1 MTWLIISFSVP
12 LLLGNIFQIFY
23 SLADTRIV
31 GQFLGEG
38 ALAAVGATSSLNS
51 VIIGF
56 LNGLT
61 NGFALLTARFFG
73 AGDSRRMRKTIAH
86 SIVMGML
93 TAVVLTAASLIV
105 LKPTLAAL
113 NTPESIMHD
122 AKSYIAIILGGM
134 IVTALY
140 NLCAASLRAV
150 GDTVSPLIILIIS
163 TIVNIILDVIFIL
176 VFKMGV
182 SGAAVATII
191 SQTISAVLCVIY
203 IIRKHPELVPKKED
217 FRFDKRLA
225 ADMYVQGAS
234 MGLMISIVGIGT
246 LIMQGAVN
254 SFGETTI
261 VAHTTAR
268 KLTEIYM
275 LPISI
280 FGTASATIS
289 GQNYG
294 AGRIDRVKECVI
306 KTTLIAWVWS
316 ALVIVLTA
324 FATGQLSHLITG
336 IENKEVTATVVR
348 YMKINTA
355 CYFILSIVI
364 VFRNAL
370 QGVGAKA
377 APLLSSVLE
386 LLGKFAV
393 AKVLAPLLGYFG
405 IIISE
410 PVVWTGMAI
419 ILGIGFFTSGA
430 LKLKTS
436 AESRALT
443 D

>member
-1 MTWLIISFSVP
+1 MTITAMY
-12 LLLGNIFQIFY
+12 NIC
-23 SLADTRIV
+23 
-31 GQFLGEG
+31 
-38 ALAAVGATSSLNS
+38 
-51 VIIGF
+51 
-56 LNGLT
+56 
-61 NGFALLTARFFG
+61 
-73 AGDSRRMRKTIAH
+73 
-86 SIVMGML
+86 
-93 TAVVLTAASLIV
+93 AS
-105 LKPTLAAL
+105 
-113 NTPESIMHD
+113 
-122 AKSYIAIILGGM
+122 
-134 IVTALY
+134 
-140 NLCAASLRAV
+140 SLRAV

-163 TIVNIILDVIFIL
+163 TLINVVLDIIFIL
-176 VFKMGV
+176 LLKTGV
-182 SGAAVATII
+182 AGASLATVI
-191 SQTISAVLCVIY
+191 SQFISVVFCVIY
-203 IIRKHPELVPKKED
+203 ILKKHPELIPKKED
-217 FRFDKRLA
+217 FRFDTHLA
-225 ADMYVQGAS
+225 GNMYAQGAS
-234 MGLMISIVGIGT
+234 MGLMLSIVGIGT
-246 LIMQGAVN
+246 LIMQGAIN
-254 SFGETTI
+254 IFGEHII

-268 KLTEIYM
+268 KISEIFM
-275 LPISI
+275 LPISM
-280 FGTASATIS
+280 FGSSAATIS

-294 AGRIDRVKECVI
+294 AGRMDRVKECVV
-306 KTTLIAWVWS
+306 KSTMLACLWS
-316 ALVIVLTA
+316 VIVIVITYFFTPFLA
-324 FATGQLSHLITG
+324 RLITG
-336 IENKEVTATVVR
+336 IDNTEIISTVMR

-436 AESRALT
+436 ADSRASLS